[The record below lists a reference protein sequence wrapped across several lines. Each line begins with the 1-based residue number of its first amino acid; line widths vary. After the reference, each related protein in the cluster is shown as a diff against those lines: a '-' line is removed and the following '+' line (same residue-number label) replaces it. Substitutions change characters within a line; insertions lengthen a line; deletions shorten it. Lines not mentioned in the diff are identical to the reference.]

1 MIMVSVMKQGYGNQ
15 SKGFSLLEVMVA
27 LAIVGILTM
36 VALPSYTNYVERSRR
51 GDGMDL
57 LLSVATAQQ
66 QYYLTNRAY
75 AADIDD
81 LPISAL
87 SEDAHYLARVVAAS
101 QTGYVLR
108 AGTSGTGVSGQ
119 QNGDGEFELR
129 STGRKSWDCNN
140 SGTFSCSWSDAS
152 RK

>member
-1 MIMVSVMKQGYGNQ
+1 MKQAYGQQ
-15 SKGFSLLEVMVA
+15 SKGFSLLEVMMA

-51 GDGMDL
+51 GDAMDL

-66 QYYLTNRAY
+66 QYYLTNRTY
-75 AADIDD
+75 AAHIDD

-87 SEDAHYLARVVAAS
+87 SADAHYHARVIAAS
-101 QTGYVLR
+101 PTAYRVR
-108 AGTSGTGVSGQ
+108 ALTWGSGVSGLQ
-119 QNGDGEFELR
+119 HGDGRFELR
-129 STGRKSWDCNN
+129 STGRKLWDCNN
-140 SGTFSCSWSDAS
+140 NNTFSCSWSDAS